1 MGRDSAA
8 SYRGVIDPRKPGEAL
23 WPGKYNEEA
32 LAKIRATVGSRDWAA
47 LYQQRPAP
55 DEGGI
60 FKREWIRYWTR
71 PDPEGMV
78 VLHVPG
84 GDNRHVDLDVIEVFA
99 TVDLA
104 ASVKQTA
111 DYTVVSTWGLTKE
124 RDLILVDR
132 ERGRFEG
139 PDHGPMIRRAYERWD
154 HDWIGVEAVAYQL
167 TLVQELARKG
177 LPVRPLRPD
186 KDKVARALTAAA
198 RLEMGTVYLPKA
210 APWLSEF
217 EAELLTFPN
226 AAHDDQVDTFSYAA
240 IHAAR
245 NPHRTPMGPLPG
257 AGRTSPW
264 RGY

>member
-1 MGRDSAA
+1 MGRDSTA
-8 SYRGVIDPRKPGEAL
+8 SYRRVIDPRKPGEAL

-32 LAKIRATVGSRDWAA
+32 LAKIRATIGSRDWAA

-71 PDPEGMV
+71 PDPEGLV
-78 VLHVPG
+78 VLHLPDG
-84 GDNRHVDLDVIEVFA
+84 EKRHVDLDEIEVFA

-104 ASVKQTA
+104 ASTKQTA
-111 DYTVVSTWGLTKE
+111 DYTVCSTWAMTPE
-124 RDLILVDR
+124 RDLLLVGR

-139 PDHGPMIRRAYERWD
+139 PQHGPMIRRAFDRWD

-167 TLVQELARKG
+167 TLVQALARAG

-198 RLEMGTVYLPKA
+198 RMEMGTVYLPKA

-217 EAELLTFPN
+217 ETELLTFPN
-226 AAHDDQVDTFSYAA
+226 ATHDDQVDTLSYAA
-240 IHAAR
+240 AHASRKPQKKKLTA
-245 NPHRTPMGPLPG
+245 PKST
-257 AGRTSPW
+257 GRSNPW
-264 RGY
+264 RGL